1 MKSLIDLQIIIVI
14 ISIVLCA
21 LRIFNIIEIP
31 LMFINLLF
39 IIMMSIMT
47 WINYKN
53 NKRIQ
58 MFIGILTIL
67 IFVGFMTL

>member
-31 LMFINLLF
+31 LMLINLLF

-67 IFVGFMTL
+67 IFIGFMTL

>member
-1 MKSLIDLQIIIVI
+1 MKSLIDLEIIIAI
-14 ISIVLCA
+14 ISLVLCA
-21 LRIFNIIEIP
+21 LRIFNIVEIP
-31 LMFINLLF
+31 LMLINLLF
-39 IIMMSIMT
+39 IIMISIMT

-67 IFVGFMTL
+67 IFVWFMTL